1 MRSDAV
7 RSARAVAARLSDGGV
22 LRYCGRMS
30 RLSMVAVSIAVLVA
44 GCTSV
49 DYVGKTYAPT
59 SNVDVYMSADDVSRP
74 YEVMGEARA
83 QVDAIPFAK
92 PGQQLQEKLVAEARA
107 KGADGII
114 LGQLQTRTTG
124 STSNTIGQ
132 GQQKK
137 KSKSKKKTQY
147 TETTTTSDSEV
158 TELRGQLIRYRSE

>member
-1 MRSDAV
+1 LSDAT
-7 RSARAVAARLSDGGV
+7 D

-30 RLSMVAVSIAVLVA
+30 RLLMVAVVLA
-44 GCTSV
+44 GCASV

-83 QVDAIPFAK
+83 QVDTMPFSK
-92 PGQQLQEKLVAEARA
+92 PGQQLQDKLVAEARA

-114 LGQLQTRTTG
+114 LGQLQNRTTG
-124 STSNTIGQ
+124 STSNTVGQ

-158 TELRGQLIRYRSE
+158 TELRGQLIRYR